1 MKRIPDITL
10 FSRKFRKLRGIFG
23 RSIWLVAAAALLGGC
38 GYYVT
43 AEKGDTLYSL
53 SREYGLTVN
62 DVLEANPDIQ
72 DADRI
77 YEGQKIKIPRDK
89 SYKFAATEQQ
99 AKSADRPNQRDDQD
113 DRDRTT
119 DRPKTTKIAPAQPTP
134 AVVPPVKSSDGRGQ
148 FIWPTK
154 GEVLRKFGKGPDGRL
169 NEGLDISAAAGTK
182 IVAAADGEVIV
193 SGTPLAG
200 FGNMVAIQHSG
211 EYMTVYAHNR
221 VNLVKKGDKVKQGQV
236 IAEVGDTGRA
246 TVPHLHF
253 EIRHKLATVDPLTLL
268 PN

>member
-1 MKRIPDITL
+1 M
-10 FSRKFRKLRGIFG
+10 
-23 RSIWLVAAAALLGGC
+23 AAIIASGC

-62 DVLEANPDIQ
+62 DVLEANPEIH

-77 YEGQKIKIPRDK
+77 LEGQKIKIPRDK
-89 SYKFAATEQQ
+89 SYKFAATETQ
-99 AKSADRPNQRDDQD
+99 AKSASGSNARDEHD
-113 DRDRTT
+113 DRDRST

-134 AVVPPVKSSDGRGQ
+134 AVVAPLKTTDGVGQ

-200 FGNMVAIQHSG
+200 FGNMIAVQHAG

-253 EIRHKLATVDPLTLL
+253 EIRHKLATIDPLTRL
-268 PN
+268 PK

>member
-1 MKRIPDITL
+1 MTRTAHIVEIE
-10 FSRKFRKLRGIFG
+10 RKSPNSRGIF
-23 RSIWLVAAAALLGGC
+23 SIAVCFVAVAALASGC

-62 DVLEANPDIQ
+62 DVLEANPGIQ

-89 SYKFAATEQQ
+89 SYKFAATEKQ
-99 AKSADRPNQRDDQD
+99 AKSADRPNDRA
-113 DRDRTT
+113 DRDQTS
-119 DRPKTTKIAPAQPTP
+119 DRPKTTKVAPTQPTP
-134 AVVPPVKSSDGRGQ
+134 AVVAPLKSSDGPGQ

-154 GEVLRKFGKGPDGRL
+154 GDVLRKFGKGPDGRL

-200 FGNMVAIQHSG
+200 FGNMIAIQHSG

-253 EIRHKLATVDPLTLL
+253 EIRHKLATIDPLTLL
-268 PN
+268 PK